1 MAIRNTWATFAKL
14 VADVAVTLNVS
25 ERPDRRWNDR
35 QENFVQVLQTLPV
48 CVCLAAIAGLAGCS
62 QSTESDQPP
71 PASNRTQSGSHARLL
86 LALEK
91 IKDAPIF
98 QGVFFGNRSLE
109 QEEGDLNHLPPN
121 RPDLRFKLLFH
132 VGRRRLWLGDTR
144 KAIEHLQIALQ
155 LVDNQQ
161 WDAPQSIR
169 EDAIFQLGLAYLRL
183 GENENCVNCTN
194 GESCLFPIRNAGIH
208 DQQIGS
214 RTAIIHF
221 RKLLDLNPQHTEARW
236 LLNIAYMTVGEFPG
250 GVPEEFRVSSHL
262 LKSDKA
268 FPRFRNIAPQ
278 KGLGTLSLSGGSIV
292 DDFDGDGDLDIMVS
306 SCGFA
311 DQLKYFRNNDGK
323 FVDATTESNLEGLYG
338 GLNLV
343 QADYDNDDDIDV
355 FVMRGAWL
363 GDMGRMPNSLLQNDG
378 TGKFRDVTFDCG
390 LGSHHLPTQTAGWG
404 DFNND
409 GHLDLYIGNE
419 TFASQLFQNDGQ
431 GKFRDIAATANVEN
445 RRFAKGVAIGDF
457 NNDRFP
463 DIYVSN
469 LGHDNR
475 LYENQRD
482 GTFIDVASDLGVTGP
497 KSSLPAWFWDYN
509 QDGLLDIFV
518 ASYSDDLSYVSH
530 RFFDQPATIEFD
542 CLYQGNGEHRFDEV
556 GRERNLLN
564 LTQAMG
570 ANFGDLDNDG
580 YPDFYVGTGY
590 PQYEGLVPNLMYWN
604 RNGTRFEDI
613 TTAGGF
619 GHLQKGHAIAFADID
634 QDGDQDVFQQM
645 GGAFPGDRAADCLYE
660 NPGFLNNWIKIKLI
674 GRQSNHSAIG
684 ARITIDVLEAGKH
697 RKIYDWVNSGG
708 SFGANP
714 LRQEIGLGNA
724 KLIERLDVFWP
735 TTNQTQIFTDLAV
748 NQSIEIVEGSR
759 EYKKVTLTEFN
770 L

>member
-1 MAIRNTWATFAKL
+1 MVIRNTWATFAKI
-14 VADVAVTLNVS
+14 VVDVTVTLNVS
-25 ERPDRRWNDR
+25 ERPDRRLNDR
-35 QENFVQVLQTLPV
+35 KENFVQVLQTLPV
-48 CVCLAAIAGLAGCS
+48 CVCLALIAGLAGCS
-62 QSTESDQPP
+62 QSTESVQPP
-71 PASNRTQSGSHARLL
+71 PSSNRTQSGSHARML
-86 LALEK
+86 LALEE
-91 IKDAPIF
+91 IKNAPIF
-98 QGVFFGNRSLE
+98 QSVFFGNRSLE
-109 QEEGDLNHLPPN
+109 KEEEDLNHLPSN

-132 VGRRRLWLGDTR
+132 IGRRRLWLGDTK
-144 KAIEHLQIALQ
+144 KAIEHLQDALQ
-155 LVDNQQ
+155 LVDNQLL
-161 WDAPQSIR
+161 DAPQSIR

-194 GESCLFPIRNAGIH
+194 GESCLFPIHNAGIH

-236 LLNIAYMTVGEFPG
+236 LLNIANMTVGEFPG

-262 LKSDKA
+262 LKSDTD

-311 DQLKYFRNNDGK
+311 DQLKYFRNDDGK

-378 TGKFRDVTFDCG
+378 TGIFRDVTFDCG
-390 LGSHHLPTQTAGWG
+390 LGSHHFPTQTAGWG

-469 LGHDNR
+469 LGGDNR

-482 GTFIDVASDLGVTGP
+482 GTFIDVASDLGVTEP
-497 KSSLPAWFWDYN
+497 KNSLPAWFWDYN

-542 CLYQGNGEHRFDEV
+542 HLYQGNGENLFNEV

-580 YPDFYVGTGY
+580 YPDFYVGTGF

-604 RNGTRFEDI
+604 RNGIRFEDI
-613 TTAGGF
+613 TTAGRF
-619 GHLQKGHAIAFADID
+619 GHLQKGHAISFADID

-660 NPGFLNNWIKIKLI
+660 NPGCVNNWIKIKLI
-674 GRQSNHSAIG
+674 GRQSNRSAIG
-684 ARITIDVLEAGKH
+684 ARITVDVLEAGKH
-697 RKIYDWVNSGG
+697 RNIYDWVNSGG

-714 LRQEIGLGNA
+714 LRQEIGLGCA
-724 KLIERLDVFWP
+724 KHIERLEVFWP

>member
-1 MAIRNTWATFAKL
+1 MTIRNTWATFAKL

-25 ERPDRRWNDR
+25 ERPNCRLNDP

-48 CVCLAAIAGLAGCS
+48 CVCLAAIAGLAGCR
-62 QSTESDQPP
+62 QSTEFDQPT
-71 PASNRTQSGSHARLL
+71 PASNRTQKDSHARML
-86 LALEK
+86 LALEE

-98 QGVFFGNRSLE
+98 QSLFFGNRSLE
-109 QEEGDLNHLPPN
+109 KEEGDLNLLPPN
-121 RPDLRFKLLFH
+121 RPDLRFKLRFH
-132 VGRRRLWLGDTR
+132 VGRRRLWLGDTK
-144 KAIEHLQIALQ
+144 KAIEHLQDALQ
-155 LVDNQQ
+155 LVDNQL

-221 RKLLDLNPQHTEARW
+221 RKLLELNPQHTEGRW
-236 LLNIAYMTVGEFPG
+236 LLNIAYMTVGEFPE

-262 LKSDKA
+262 LKSETA

-278 KGLGTLSLSGGSIV
+278 KGLGTLSLSGGSVV

-323 FVDATTESNLEGLYG
+323 FVDATTEANLEGLYG

-378 TGKFRDVTFDCG
+378 TGIFRDVTFDCG

-431 GKFRDIAATANVEN
+431 GKFRDIAAAANVEN

-469 LGHDNR
+469 FGSDNR

-482 GTFIDVASDLGVTGP
+482 GTFIDVASDLAVTGP
-497 KSSLPAWFWDYN
+497 QKSLPAWFWDYN

-542 CLYQGNGEHRFDEV
+542 HLYQGNGENLFDEV
-556 GRERNLLN
+556 GRARNLLSQ
-564 LTQAMG
+564 TQAMG

-604 RNGTRFEDI
+604 RNGIRFEDI

-660 NPGFLNNWIKIKLI
+660 NPGCVNNWIKIKLI
-674 GRQSNHSAIG
+674 GRQSNRSAIG
-684 ARITIDVLEAGKH
+684 ARITVDVLEAGKH
-697 RKIYDWVNSGG
+697 RNIYDWVNSGG

-714 LRQEIGLGNA
+714 LRQEIGLGRA
-724 KLIERLDVFWP
+724 KHIERLEVFWP
-735 TTNQTQIFTDLAV
+735 TTNQTQVFTDLAV

-759 EYKKVTLTEFN
+759 EYKKVAQTEFN